1 MASVRQWMRSVGNG
15 GGVGCS
21 KPNPPMKTNV
31 GSFDG
36 AARFVA
42 GIVVLHFGIR
52 DIGWWGLLGL
62 IPITTTILNWCPV
75 YSLLHIDTRGADE
88 KPATAEPPVR
98 TRVAHPAGTRRLRSQ
113 H

>member
-1 MASVRQWMRSVGNG
+1 MVSVCQPMRSVGIG
-15 GGVGCS
+15 GGVACS

-36 AARFVA
+36 AARFVV

-62 IPITTTILNWCPV
+62 IPIATTIINWCPL
-75 YSLLHIDTRGADE
+75 YALLHIDTRGADE
-88 KPATAEPPVR
+88 KSAEPTVP
-98 TRVAHPAGTRRLRSQ
+98 TRVPHRAQPQRWHAQ

>member
-1 MASVRQWMRSVGNG
+1 MRSVGIG

-21 KPNPPMKTNV
+21 EPNPPMKTNV

-62 IPITTTILNWCPV
+62 IPITTTILNWCPL
-75 YSLLHIDTRGADE
+75 YALLHIDTRGADE
-88 KPATAEPPVR
+88 KPGTAEPS
-98 TRVAHPAGTRRLRSQ
+98 AHAGTARPAGTRRLRAQ
-113 H
+113 HGG